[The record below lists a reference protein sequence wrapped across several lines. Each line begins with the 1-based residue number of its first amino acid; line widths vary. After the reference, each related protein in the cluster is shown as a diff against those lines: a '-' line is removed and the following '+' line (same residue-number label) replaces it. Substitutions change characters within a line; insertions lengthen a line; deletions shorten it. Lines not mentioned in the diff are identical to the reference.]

1 MKPLDFVIVG
11 VGGQGILLASDVL
24 CQVAAAMG
32 YDVKKTD
39 VHGMAQRGGSVVS
52 HVRMADKVYSPMVAG
67 GAANYLLAFE
77 KLEACRWVGFLRC
90 DGVAVVND
98 ERIPTLALVGSP
110 AKYPDDDT
118 IAHILATHAAQVA
131 VVPAARVAAQ
141 LGNPRVANVVLLGSL
156 SHYLETPAEIWQQA
170 LKSRVPARYLDLNL
184 HAFELGRQA
193 AAGE

>member
-1 MKPLDFVIVG
+1 VKPLDFVIVG

-24 CQVAAAMG
+24 CQVGVAMG

-52 HVRMADKVYSPMVAG
+52 HVRLGDAVHSPVVAT
-67 GAANYLLAFE
+67 GAADFLLAFE

-110 AKYPDDDT
+110 AKYPDDDA
-118 IAHILATHAAQVA
+118 IVHLLATHAADVA
-131 VVPAARVAAQ
+131 IVPAARVASE

-156 SHYLETPAEIWQQA
+156 SHYLETPAEVWQQA
-170 LKSRVPARYLDLNL
+170 LKTRVPARFLELNL
-184 HAFELGRQA
+184 RAFELGRQA